1 MKYCS
6 QCGHPL
12 RENQNFCHQCGQRVR
27 QPNYQLS
34 NMSRAE
40 QYHQKVV
47 VKENK
52 SKLPLILLGLC
63 TFIVLILGLLFGVY
77 QLLDKNGMYITKQK
91 ATTSSYETP
100 TINVLSV
107 QFSAQFMHQD
117 RRNGYDGIRLGM
129 SRNQIESNYGEPEE
143 TLHIAG
149 VSAEKY
155 GDIAVNYENDSVHR
169 YFVVP
174 ENISVYQFM
183 DYHGTPTMKADEG
196 GIIYDDNSHN
206 DFTIK
211 VYVNEKGQVIG
222 IENVNQIDRNDS

>member
-1 MKYCS
+1 MTMKYCS

-27 QPNYQLS
+27 QSNHQLS
-34 NMSRAE
+34 NMSRTE
-40 QYHQKVV
+40 QHYQKVV
-47 VKENK
+47 AKENK
-52 SKLPLILLGLC
+52 SKLPLTLLSIC

-77 QLLDKNGMYITKQK
+77 QLLGKNDVPITNQK
-91 ATTSSYETP
+91 STTSSYETP
-100 TINVLSV
+100 TINVLSA

-117 RRNGYDGIRLGM
+117 RRNGYDGVQLGM
-129 SRNQIESNYGEPEE
+129 SRNQIESDYGEPEE

-155 GDIAVNYENDSVHR
+155 GDIAVNYENDRVHR

-174 ENISVYQFM
+174 ENTSVYQYEN
-183 DYHGTPTMKADEG
+183 YHGTPTMKADEG
-196 GIIYDDNSHN
+196 GLIYDDQPNN

-211 VYVNEKGQVIG
+211 VYVDEKVQVIG
-222 IENVNQIDRNDS
+222 IENANQIDR